1 MNDCFTCG
9 KELGMV
15 SYRGK
20 NGHYCSKECLLYI
33 EPDHPLPHIE
43 FEEDERWLG
52 NQRRQ
57 RRIQG

>member
-20 NGHYCSKECLLYI
+20 NGHYCSKECLLYL
-33 EPDHPLPHIE
+33 EPDHPVPHIE
-43 FEEDERWLG
+43 FEEDERWSE
-52 NQRRQ
+52 RRG
-57 RRIQG
+57 R